1 MLRGKAVHKALV
13 LLLLFLFQV
22 ARFLQGGDRRLGF
35 VFRLDRDLGKAFRES
50 AHKFFDDHVLAVLSS
65 VRAVRHADHKNVD
78 FIQFDEFGKTRHQVG
93 LFLIDRFTG
102 KCPFH
107 FGIRKSDPD
116 AMFTVVNA

>member
-1 MLRGKAVHKALV
+1 MLRGEAVHKALV

-22 ARFLQGGDRRLGF
+22 TRFLQGGDRRIGF
-35 VFRLDRDLGKAFRES
+35 VFRLDRNLGKAFRER
-50 AHKFFDDHVLAVLSS
+50 AHEFFDDHVLAVLSS
-65 VRAVRHADHKNVD
+65 VGAVRHANYKNVN
-78 FIQFDEFGKTRHQVG
+78 FIQFDEFGQASHQVG
-93 LFLIDRFTG
+93 LLLIDRFTG